1 MKINNG
7 LQLSHEK
14 ITLSM
19 CAKIFHI
26 LLCTAIYLKL
36 CYGCIKSG
44 TKDEMS
50 VITRFVTMKAA
61 TKNNE
66 SNLVTGK

>member
-1 MKINNG
+1 MKNNNG

-14 ITLSM
+14 ITFPKH
-19 CAKIFHI
+19 AIIFDI
-26 LLCTAIYLKL
+26 LLCKRMYLKF
-36 CYGCIKSG
+36 CYGYIKSG

-50 VITRFVTMKAA
+50 LITRFVTRAA

-66 SNLVTGK
+66 SNLVTAK